1 MILSEKSVNF
11 SGSCARSGT
20 QLGHL
25 MRILAF
31 HPGAHDAAAAVFDDY
46 RLVAAVQE
54 ERLTRLKGSGEGV
67 PWLAIDEVLR
77 IAAWPRRDIDAI
89 ASTRAFYPAAYLRA
103 PLHKEIDHAVRRWR
117 GKEPG
122 LRELWRECQRRR
134 TTDTL
139 SVFATE
145 RFLALNGFRPDV
157 AYAFANHHEA
167 HALPALFF
175 TDWQDALVFTA
186 DGIGDNV
193 SYSIRVL
200 QDGALT
206 CHFGDDRFLLRKL
219 AANSIGQAYSFATA
233 LCGFRKLRHEGK
245 LTGLAAYGE
254 PTLAPAMAAH
264 FRLGDDGLI
273 ATSFAGETE
282 IGDAMARIC
291 AGASRETIAASIQK
305 VAEDLMLATVRHWLA
320 RSKARHL
327 GLGGGLFANV
337 RLNRLLAE
345 SCALDEVF
353 VFPAMGDDGL
363 CVGAALSFLL
373 ARDGLPHWLAR
384 RYRLD
389 TVCLG
394 RNYDAEIDAVLGSV
408 AGVRR
413 QAGAPLEAATDR
425 IIAGQVG
432 AAYLGRMEFG
442 PRALGARSILASPA
456 DHAIND
462 NLNRRLERSEFMPFA
477 PYVLDEVVDKESAIT
492 DVNRYAARFMTIT
505 CGVKPEWRAKI
516 PAVVHVDGTA
526 RPQIVRDED
535 NPLFAGIL
543 RRFRD
548 VTELPVL
555 INTSFNVHEEP
566 IVNRPEECLQALQ
579 DGRVDFVVTQ
589 QAVYVKG

>member
-1 MILSEKSVNF
+1 
-11 SGSCARSGT
+11 
-20 QLGHL
+20 

-31 HPGAHDAAAAVFDDY
+31 HPGAHDSSAAVFDDY

-77 IAAWPRRDIDAI
+77 IAGWTRRDVDAI

-134 TTDTL
+134 TTDTGA
-139 SVFATE
+139 VFAAE
-145 RFLALNGFRPDV
+145 RFAELNGFRADTQ
-157 AYAFANHHEA
+157 YFFANHHEA

-193 SYSIRVL
+193 SYSLRVL
-200 QDGALT
+200 RDGALD

-254 PTLAPAMAAH
+254 PTLAPAMAQH

-273 ATSFAGETE
+273 ATSFAGEVE

-291 AGASRETIAASIQK
+291 AGASRETIAASIQR

-345 SCALDEVF
+345 SCPLDEVF

-363 CVGAALSFLL
+363 CVGAGLAFLL
-373 ARDGLPHWLAR
+373 ARDGLPVWLAR

-389 TVCLG
+389 TVYLG
-394 RNYDAEIDAVLGSV
+394 HDYDRDIDAALAALG
-408 AGVRR
+408 GVRK
-413 QAGAPLEAATDR
+413 QAGAPAEAATER
-425 IIAGQVG
+425 MLAGQVG

-442 PRALGARSILASPA
+442 PRALGARSIIASPA

-462 NLNRRLERSEFMPFA
+462 DLNRRLERSEFMPFA
-477 PYVLDEVVDKESAIT
+477 PYVLDEDAERVFDIT
-492 DVNRYAARFMTIT
+492 PVNRYAARFMTIT

-526 RPQIVRDED
+526 RPQIVRDAE
-535 NPLFAGIL
+535 NPLYAAIL
-543 RRFRD
+543 RGFRNASG
-548 VTELPVL
+548 LPVL
-555 INTSFNVHEEP
+555 VNTSFNVHEEP
-566 IVNRPEECLQALQ
+566 IVNRPSECVRALL
-579 DGRVDFVVTQ
+579 DGRIDFVVTQ
-589 QAVYVKG
+589 EAVYGR

>member
-1 MILSEKSVNF
+1 
-11 SGSCARSGT
+11 
-20 QLGHL
+20 

-31 HPGAHDAAAAVFDDY
+31 HPGAHDSSAAAFDDY

-54 ERLTRLKGSGEGV
+54 ERITRLKGSGDGV

-77 IAAWPRRDIDAI
+77 IAGWTRRDVDAI
-89 ASTRAFYPAAYLRA
+89 ASTRAFYPAAYVRA
-103 PLHKEIDHAVRRWR
+103 SFFKEIDHAVRRWR

-122 LRELWRECQRRR
+122 LREMWRECQRRH
-134 TTDTL
+134 TTDTR
-139 SVFATE
+139 SIFATE

-175 TDWQDALVFTA
+175 TDWQDALVLTA

-193 SYSIRVL
+193 SYSMRTL
-200 QDGALT
+200 RNGALD

-233 LCGFRKLRHEGK
+233 LCGFSKLRHEGK

-254 PTLAPAMAAH
+254 PTLAPAIAQH
-264 FRLGDDGLI
+264 FRLGDDGLV
-273 ATSFAGETE
+273 ATPFGGEVE
-282 IGDAMARIC
+282 IGAEMARIC

-305 VAEDLMLATVRHWLA
+305 VTEDLMLATARHWLA
-320 RSKARHL
+320 RHQVRHL

-345 SCALDEVF
+345 SCPLDEVF

-389 TVCLG
+389 TMCLG
-394 RNYDAEIDAVLGSV
+394 RDYDSDIDAVLGSV
-408 AGVRR
+408 AGVHR
-413 QAGAPLEAATDR
+413 QADAPLEAATGR

-477 PYVLDEVVDKESAIT
+477 PYVLDEDADKVFDIT
-492 DVNRYAARFMTIT
+492 PVNRYATRFMTIT

-526 RPQIVRDED
+526 RPQIVRDRD
-535 NPLFAGIL
+535 NPLYTAIL

-548 VTELPVL
+548 QTGLPVL
-555 INTSFNVHEEP
+555 VNTSFNVHEEP
-566 IVNRPEECLQALQ
+566 IVNRPAECARALV
-579 DGRVDFVVTQ
+579 DGRIDFVVTER
-589 QAVYVKG
+589 AVYSR

>member
-1 MILSEKSVNF
+1 
-11 SGSCARSGT
+11 
-20 QLGHL
+20 

-31 HPGAHDAAAAVFDDY
+31 HPGAHDASAAAFDDY

-54 ERLTRLKGSGEGV
+54 ERLTRLKGSGDGV

-77 IAAWPRRDIDAI
+77 IAGWTRRDVDVI
-89 ASTRAFYPAAYLRA
+89 ASTRAFYPAGYVRG
-103 PLHKEIDHAVRRWR
+103 PLYKEIDHALRRWR
-117 GKEPG
+117 GQEPG

-134 TTDTL
+134 TTDTAK
-139 SVFATE
+139 VFATE
-145 RFLALNGFRPDV
+145 RFLAHNGFRPD
-157 AYAFANHHEA
+157 ANYHFANHHEA

-193 SYSIRVL
+193 SYSMRTL
-200 QDGALT
+200 KDGALD
-206 CHFGDDRFLLRKL
+206 CHFGDDSFLLKKL

-245 LTGLAAYGE
+245 LTGLAAYGD
-254 PTLAPAMAAH
+254 PTLAPKIARH
-264 FRLGDDGLI
+264 FRLGTDGLV
-273 ATSFAGETE
+273 ATQFPGEVE
-282 IGDAMARIC
+282 IGDEMARIC

-305 VAEDLMLATVRHWLA
+305 VTEDLMLATVRHWLD
-320 RSKARHL
+320 RHKVRHL

-345 SCALDEVF
+345 SCSLDEVF

-363 CVGAALSFLL
+363 CVGAGLSFML
-373 ARDGLPHWLAR
+373 ARDGLPAWLAR

-389 TVCLG
+389 TVYLG
-394 RNYDAEIDAVLGSV
+394 RDYDSDIDAALG
-408 AGVRR
+408 ATGGIRR
-413 QAGAPLEAATDR
+413 QAGAPLDATIER
-425 IIAGQVG
+425 VSAGQVG

-462 NLNRRLERSEFMPFA
+462 DLNRRLKRSEFMPFA
-477 PYVLDEVVDKESAIT
+477 PFVLDEDADKVFEIT
-492 DVNRYAARFMTIT
+492 PVNRYAARFMTIT

-526 RPQIVRDED
+526 RPQIVRDRE
-535 NPLFAGIL
+535 NPLYAAIL
-543 RRFRD
+543 RGFRD
-548 VTELPVL
+548 KTGLPVL
-555 INTSFNVHEEP
+555 VNTSFNVHEEP
-566 IVNRPEECLQALQ
+566 IVNRPAECARALV
-579 DGRVDFVVTQ
+579 DGRIDFVVTER
-589 QAVYVKG
+589 AVYGR

>member
-1 MILSEKSVNF
+1 
-11 SGSCARSGT
+11 
-20 QLGHL
+20 

-31 HPGAHDAAAAVFDDY
+31 HPGAHDSSAAVFEDY
-46 RLVAAVQE
+46 RLLAAVQE
-54 ERLTRLKGSGEGV
+54 ERLTRQKGSGDGV

-77 IAAWPRRDIDAI
+77 IAGWTRRDVDAI
-89 ASTRAFYPAAYLRA
+89 ASTRAFYPAAYVRG
-103 PLHKEIDHAVRRWR
+103 PLYKEIDHAVRRWR

-122 LRELWRECQRRR
+122 LREIWRECQRRR
-134 TTDTL
+134 TTDTGAI
-139 SVFATE
+139 FAKE
-145 RFLALNGFRPDV
+145 RFLGLNGFRPD
-157 AYAFANHHEA
+157 APFWFANHHEA

-175 TDWQDALVFTA
+175 TDWQDALVLTA

-193 SYSIRVL
+193 SYSMRSL
-200 QDGALT
+200 KNGALD

-219 AANSIGQAYSFATA
+219 DANSIGQAYSFATA

-254 PTLAPAMAAH
+254 PTLAPAIAGH

-273 ATSFAGETE
+273 ATNFAGEVE
-282 IGDAMARIC
+282 IGEEMARIC

-320 RSKARHL
+320 RTGTRHL

-353 VFPAMGDDGL
+353 IFPAMGDDGL
-363 CVGAALSFLL
+363 CVGAGLSYLL
-373 ARDGLPHWLAR
+373 ARDGLPAWLAA

-394 RNYDAEIDAVLGSV
+394 QNYDRDIDAPLAAAG
-408 AGVRR
+408 GVRR
-413 QAGAPLEAATDR
+413 QAGPPAEAAVAR
-425 IIAGQVG
+425 MRAGQVG

-442 PRALGARSILASPA
+442 PRALGARSIVASPA

-462 NLNRRLERSEFMPFA
+462 DLNRRLERSEFMPFA
-477 PYVLDEVVDKESAIT
+477 PYVLDEDAERVFDIT
-492 DVNRYAARFMTIT
+492 PVNRYAARFMTIT
-505 CGVKPEWRAKI
+505 CGVKPEWRTRI

-526 RPQIVRDED
+526 RPQIVRDSE
-535 NPLFAGIL
+535 NPLYAAML

-548 VTELPVL
+548 TSGLPVL
-555 INTSFNVHEEP
+555 VNTSFNVHEEP
-566 IVNRPEECLQALQ
+566 IVNRPAECVRALL
-579 DGRVDFVVTQ
+579 DGRIDFVVTE
-589 QAVYVKG
+589 QAVYGK